1 MDTLMVKG
9 IYRDGVI
16 IPERPVTEWEKKEVI
31 VFFRKKR
38 DFGLKPDRDYG
49 RELKNIYPGI
59 TSTLKTSLA
68 ECIGGVD
75 KETMDEIDLKIL
87 RLFGLLGR

>member
-16 IPERPVTEWEKKEVI
+16 IPERPVTEWERKEVV
-31 VFFRKKR
+31 VFFHKKG

-49 RELKNIYPGI
+49 KELKNIYPEI
-59 TSTLKTSLA
+59 ASNYYKVMEQIAKEESSA
-68 ECIGGVD
+68 EG
-75 KETMDEIDLKIL
+75 
-87 RLFGLLGR
+87 